1 MFELSAN
8 TEMTMSSREIAEL
21 TCKEHKNVTRDIR
34 VMLDE
39 LNLDALKFE
48 HIYSDSMNRKQTEFK
63 LNRDLTECLLLGY
76 SAMARLKVIKRWHEL
91 EKQIGQPDWLKNLSP
106 QALTVIEDLNN
117 QVEVAHK
124 EVDRLQGVCNT
135 ITAQF
140 TPGVSAPTFC
150 TQFNGVNMNQVS
162 AVLCKKGVFIKES
175 RGYRVSSHYRDV
187 YFKQEIINCPDKKQS
202 FKPVLTLKGAKWMYK
217 LYLAHELPMKK
228 DWDGKFDHV
237 VFEDKAA

>member
-1 MFELSAN
+1 MNELN
-8 TEMTMSSREIAEL
+8 TNIDMTMSSREIA
-21 TCKEHKNVTRDIR
+21 
-34 VMLDE
+34 
-39 LNLDALKFE
+39 
-48 HIYSDSMNRKQTEFK
+48 
-63 LNRDLTECLLLGY
+63 DLTGKRHDNVKR
-76 SAMARLKVIKRWHEL
+76 SMSSMSSMRVISITQSEEPTVGGGKPTIIYHVGKRDSYVVVAQLSPEFTAKLVDRWQEL
-91 EKQIGQPDWLKNLSP
+91 EQKQSMPNWLQNLSP

-117 QVEVAHK
+117 QVDVANK

-140 TPGVSAPTFC
+140 THGVSAPSFC
-150 TQFNGVNMNQVS
+150 MQFNGVNMNQVS
-162 AVLCKKGVFIKES
+162 AALCKKGVFIKEK

-217 LYLAHELPMKK
+217 LYLAHELPMKM

>member
-1 MFELSAN
+1 MFELSTNA
-8 TEMTMSSREIAEL
+8 EMTMSSREIAEVVQL
-21 TCKEHKNVTRDIR
+21 RHDNVKRTMETLR
-34 VMLDE
+34 
-39 LNLDALKFE
+39 LKGLVSFT
-48 HIYSDSMNRKQTEFK
+48 QTEEKSGGRPATVYHINKRDSYVVVAQLSPEFTAK
-63 LNRDLTECLLLGY
+63 LVD
-76 SAMARLKVIKRWHEL
+76 RWQEL
-91 EKQIGQPDWLKNLSP
+91 EQKQNMPNWLKNLSP

-140 TPGVSAPTFC
+140 THGVSAPTFC

-162 AVLCKKGVFIKES
+162 AVLCSKGVFIKEK

>member
-1 MFELSAN
+1 MLELSAN
-8 TEMTMSSREIAEL
+8 TEMTMSSREIARL
-21 TCKEHKNVTRDIR
+21 TNKQHQHVKRDIEK
-34 VMLDE
+34 MLIE
-39 LNLDALKFE
+39 LGLDASKFG
-48 HIYSDSMNRKQTEFK
+48 HIYFDSMNRKQTEFK

-76 SAMARLKVIKRWHEL
+76 NAMARLKVIKRWHEL
-91 EKQIGQPDWLKNLSP
+91 EKQVGQPDWLKNLSP
-106 QALTVIEDLNN
+106 QALTVIEDLNK

-140 TPGVSAPTFC
+140 THGVSAPSFC
-150 TQFNGVNMNQVS
+150 MQFNGVNMNQVS
-162 AVLCKKGVFIKES
+162 SALCKKGVFIKEK

>member
-1 MFELSAN
+1 MFELNAN
-8 TEMTMSSREIAEL
+8 AEMTMSSREISEVVQIR
-21 TCKEHKNVTRDIR
+21 HDNVKRTMETLR
-34 VMLDE
+34 
-39 LNLDALKFE
+39 LKGLVAFT
-48 HIYSDSMNRKQTEFK
+48 QTEEKSGGRPATVYHVNKRNSYVVVAQLSPEFTAK
-63 LNRDLTECLLLGY
+63 LVD
-76 SAMARLKVIKRWHEL
+76 RWQEL
-91 EKQIGQPDWLKNLSP
+91 EQKQSIPNWLKNLSP

-117 QVEVAHK
+117 QVEVANK

-150 TQFNGVNMNQVS
+150 MQFNGVNMNQVS
-162 AVLCKKGVFIKES
+162 AVLCRKGVFIKEK

-187 YFKQEIINCPDKKQS
+187 YFKQEIITCEDKKQS

-237 VFEDKAA
+237 IFEDKAA